1 MTKKD
6 AIKLGYDKSKIFIV
20 NNGVDER
27 FFSTPKPTNR
37 GGANF
42 VVGYLGA
49 FAPRKNVPFA
59 VRAFKKIDERGVA
72 FRVWGRESYDYKMA
86 VAAAAGDR
94 AIEFMGFAPDDKIVQ
109 IYDSFDV
116 FVFPSTYEGFGIPI
130 IEAMSRGLPVIINKE
145 GRIPEEVRKYCFEAK
160 DEAHMAQI
168 IKDLKANG
176 YDDKLRIRATAY
188 ARKFTWKR
196 CAEQTIKT
204 YEEILK

>member
-1 MTKKD
+1 M
-6 AIKLGYDKSKIFIV
+6 
-20 NNGVDER
+20 
-27 FFSTPKPTNR
+27 
-37 GGANF
+37 
-42 VVGYLGA
+42 
-49 FAPRKNVPFA
+49 PFA

-160 DEAHMAQI
+160 DECI
-168 IKDLKANG
+168 
-176 YDDKLRIRATAY
+176 
-188 ARKFTWKR
+188 
-196 CAEQTIKT
+196 
-204 YEEILK
+204 